1 MGLLLAMIG
10 ALSLWIVLWAVGLST
25 VDDSMMV
32 IAVVLVAAALRRLR
46 LLLVGEPPATP

>member
-1 MGLLLAMIG
+1 MGLLFAATG
-10 ALSLWIVLWAVGLST
+10 AIVLWIVLWSIGLST